1 MRRRDKEIGS
11 RGEIDEIIRDCLV
24 CRLALAVEN
33 EPYIVPVSFGYDG
46 ESLFFHTASSG
57 RKIEFLEANNRVCF
71 EFERNVR
78 LHSDPEVSC
87 KWTFAFESVIGQGR
101 VVELTDAAEKT
112 GGLDQVML
120 HYSGKQW
127 EFNQKLL
134 SLTRVWRI
142 SIDSISGKRSEE
154 KAT

>member
-11 RGEIDEIIRDCLV
+11 RGEIDAIIRECLV

-57 RKIEFLEANNRVCF
+57 RKIDFLETNNRVCF

-78 LHSDPEVSC
+78 LHADAEVSC

-101 VVELTDAAEKT
+101 AFELTDSAEKT
-112 GGLDQVML
+112 RGLDQVML

-127 EFNQKLL
+127 EFNQSLL
-134 SLTRVWRI
+134 GKTRVWRI
-142 SIDSISGKRSEE
+142 LIDSITGKRSKE
-154 KAT
+154 KAS